1 MKFKRFPNLV
11 RCCWFGLNYLFREK
25 ISQLPITTVQYTVL
39 RTLYDSRS
47 KKLNQKDLA
56 NLIASNKNNLSSIVK
71 RLEVL
76 GYIVMTQKPCD
87 KRENIIEITDRG
99 QKIYLISKEKANE
112 LEAEITQGIEGAE
125 LTAMSEYLERINAK
139 INNQQEGEK
148 GC

>member
-1 MKFKRFPNLV
+1 MRFKRFPNLV

-39 RTLYDSRS
+39 RILYDSRS
-47 KKLNQKDLA
+47 KMLNQKELA
-56 NLIASNKNNLSSIVK
+56 SLIVTNKNNLSSIVK

-87 KRENIIEITDRG
+87 KRENIIKITTTG

-112 LEAEITQGIEGAE
+112 LEAEITQGMESTE
-125 LTAMSEYLERINAK
+125 LKVLSEYLERINAK